1 MSQMLSRRALI
12 TTLASLAA
20 SRAVAQTA
28 PAQDAALPRVEIVS
42 AMGRIVIAV
51 ETVKAPLT
59 AANFLRYVDQKRYD
73 LGGHFFRASRAPNA
87 PEIGLIQGGLQGVG
101 VLKPVPHEPTTL
113 TGLKH
118 TDGVV
123 SLARYA
129 PGTGTSDFF
138 ICVGDAPYLDAD
150 PVASGDNAG
159 FAAFGRVVEGM
170 EVVKAILALPTP
182 GKATNPVMNGQILA
196 PQLPFKARRVAAPA
210 A

>member
-12 TTLASLAA
+12 TTVASLAA
-20 SRAVAQTA
+20 SRAMAQTA

-150 PVASGDNAG
+150 PAASGDNAG